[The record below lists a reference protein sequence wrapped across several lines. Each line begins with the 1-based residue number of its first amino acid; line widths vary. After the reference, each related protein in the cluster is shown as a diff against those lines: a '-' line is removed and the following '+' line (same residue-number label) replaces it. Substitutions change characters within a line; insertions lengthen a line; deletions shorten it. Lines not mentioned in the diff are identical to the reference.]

1 MAKLTIEGY
10 EDGTLRY
17 DVTQYYIHDRSHR
30 FMDEGHLMLAPEES
44 AVSRRITLDVTS
56 IMYGGVTIEAVFN
69 GNKWDFHV
77 TRTGSTHSHWE
88 TMRNDNQLVV
98 MLPAEYHI
106 RARAA

>member
-1 MAKLTIEGY
+1 MAKLIINGFC
-10 EDGTLRY
+10 DGTIRY
-17 DVTQYYIHDRSHR
+17 DVTQYSVHGQSHR
-30 FMDEGHLMLAPEES
+30 FMDMGAFD
-44 AVSRRITLDVTS
+44 AGFRRITLNVTS

-69 GNKWDFHV
+69 EGKWGFQV
-77 TRTGSTHSHWE
+77 TRTGSTHSHWK

>member
-30 FMDEGHLMLAPEES
+30 FMDEGTFDAD
-44 AVSRRITLDVTS
+44 SRRITLNVTS
-56 IMYGGVTIEAVFN
+56 IMYGGVIIEAVFN
-69 GNKWDFHV
+69 GGKWDFQV
-77 TRTGSTHSHWE
+77 TRTGSTHSHWG

-106 RARAA
+106 RAKAA